1 MISLVTRSGIA
12 AALVIASSV
21 AQSTEN
27 LPSEAPLVVTANRL
41 QLAIDASLSS
51 VSVIDRERIESFGAL
66 DLVDLLRAEAGVDV
80 IRSGGLGGQTS
91 VFLRGAGSNQLLV
104 LVDGVR
110 VSSSTTGSFTFEQ
123 LPLEQIERIEIV
135 RGPRA
140 ALYGSDAIGGV
151 IQIFTRRQ
159 GGFDAVVGVGNH
171 DTWRAAGGAGW
182 SLGEGRLG
190 LRLGAVDS
198 AGFNAQN
205 PRGFGFD
212 PDRDGYR
219 QRSLNADF
227 ELPLGDVLLDLQAG
241 HVEGDVEFD
250 RGESDLRNSQLAA
263 GIASADREAWSL
275 RASQAENVI
284 LTPSFFSRFET
295 RRRQLEW
302 QHLAMASQRNSVLW
316 GLSWVEDD
324 GASID
329 TFSGND
335 QYGESRTHQAAFL
348 AWRGGARALDWELGA
363 RHDDYEGFGGRSSAQ
378 AALGWQLSER
388 WLLRGNIGQ
397 GFRAPNLNE
406 LFSPGFG
413 GLFAG
418 NPALDPERSRSVEL
432 ALGHRA
438 GAWQWDLQLYDT
450 RVRDLVDF
458 SGGDTFAAVNIGRAR
473 LRGAEWQWRWSGSAW
488 QLSGNLGWQQAR
500 NQRSGTDLLRRAPRK
515 LNLQAARRIGAWSLQ
530 LDLHAA
536 SPRPDFG
543 GALPGFG
550 VLGLGLE
557 RALSGPWS
565 LALRVDNLFD
575 RNYELARGFNA
586 AGTTSLLQLRWQPQP

>member
-1 MISLVTRSGIA
+1 MMSQAIRVGTASLLAVSA
-12 AALVIASSV
+12 V
-21 AQSTEN
+21 AHATET
-27 LPSEAPLVVTANRL
+27 PPTQAPVVVTANRL
-41 QLAIDASLSS
+41 QLAVDASLSS
-51 VSVIDRERIESFGAL
+51 VSVIDRARIESFGAL
-66 DLVDLLRAEAGVDV
+66 DLVDLLRAEAGIDV

-91 VFLRGAGSNQLLV
+91 VFMRGAGSNQLLV

-110 VSSSTTGSFTFEQ
+110 VSSATTGSFTFEQ

-151 IQIFTRRQ
+151 VQIFTRRQ
-159 GGFDAVVGVGNH
+159 AGFDAVVGVGNH
-171 DTWRAAGGAGW
+171 DTWRAAGGAAW
-182 SLGEGRLG
+182 ALGEGRIG
-190 LRLGAVDS
+190 LRLGTVDS

-205 PRGFGFD
+205 PRGFAFD

-219 QRSLNADF
+219 QRSLNADL
-227 ELPLGDVLLDLQAG
+227 ELPLGNVLLDVQAG

-295 RRRQLEW
+295 RRRQVEW
-302 QHLAMASQRNSVLW
+302 QHLAMATQRDSVLW

-329 TFSGND
+329 TFSATE
-335 QYGESRTHQAAFL
+335 QYGETRSHQAAFL
-348 AWRGGARALDWELGA
+348 AWRGGMRSLDWELGA

-378 AALGWQLSER
+378 AALGWELSER

-418 NPALDPERSRSVEL
+418 NPALDPERSRSIEL
-432 ALGHRA
+432 ALGQRA
-438 GAWQWDLQLYDT
+438 GAWQWDLQIYDT

-458 SGGDTFAAVNIGRAR
+458 SGGDTFAAINIGKAR

-500 NQRSGTDLLRRAPRK
+500 NERTGSDLLRRAPRK
-515 LNLQAARRIGAWSLQ
+515 LNLQAARQIGAWSLQ

-536 SPRPDFG
+536 APRPEFG
-543 GALPGFG
+543 GSLPGYG
-550 VLGLGLE
+550 VLGVGME
-557 RALSGPWS
+557 RALAGPWS

-575 RNYELARGFNA
+575 RDYELARGFNA
-586 AGTTSLLQLRWQPQP
+586 AGTTSLLQLRWRPLP